1 MSFNEFIPSYLKQY
15 TILGKKNK
23 INDSNKI
30 WVIVSKDPIS
40 VQEYVPDS
48 LPIGHTSYSWI
59 NRNDNIPIGH
69 TNYSSG
75 KK

>member
-1 MSFNEFIPSYLKQY
+1 MSFNEFIPLHLKQY

-23 INDSNKI
+23 INDTDKF
-30 WVIVSKDPIS
+30 WVIVSKDPVS
-40 VQEYVPDS
+40 VEEYDPHS

-59 NRNDNIPIGH
+59 NNTDELPIGH